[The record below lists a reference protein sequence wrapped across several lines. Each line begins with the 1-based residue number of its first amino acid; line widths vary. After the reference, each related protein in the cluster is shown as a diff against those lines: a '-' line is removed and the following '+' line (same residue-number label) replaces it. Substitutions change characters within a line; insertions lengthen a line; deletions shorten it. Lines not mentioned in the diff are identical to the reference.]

1 MNLNNLKLFE
11 SLKYRNFKLYFLGQ
25 CVSMVG
31 SWIQQ
36 IAMGWLVYRLT
47 GSVTLL
53 GLIVFLSQFPTFI
66 ITPFVSILIDKI
78 SKKSILIFT
87 QAFFML
93 HALVLTILVLTSII
107 NSSNVWIVLV
117 LSLLFGI
124 VNALDG
130 PTRQAFYTSLVPKE
144 MLTNAIALNSAVI
157 NGSRLIGPAIGGV
170 VIGLFGEGICFLID
184 TISFLFVILAL
195 LKIKLPKIETI
206 AMKIHLI
213 KDIKE
218 GLNYIYQRLPI
229 KVLLFITFTVSF
241 FIFPITSFLPAYVK
255 DTLGGGSE
263 MLGSLMSFL
272 GIGSF
277 SGALILASR
286 KSIVGLE
293 KIQQIGV
300 LGASLSLVPFF
311 FITNSVL
318 AHILII
324 IIGFSMVIA
333 IASTNTMI
341 QALTHNY
348 MKGRVMG
355 YYTIC
360 FIGGSSLGNLVIGWV
375 SKLYD
380 LQIIIA
386 FCGVLC
392 LLLVLLFFP
401 YRKEISIQQNKIYSE
416 HGIIPEIVEGISK
429 SDIKP

>member
-144 MLTNAIALNSAVI
+144 MLTNAIALNSAV
-157 NGSRLIGPAIGGV
+157 
-170 VIGLFGEGICFLID
+170 
-184 TISFLFVILAL
+184 
-195 LKIKLPKIETI
+195 
-206 AMKIHLI
+206 
-213 KDIKE
+213 
-218 GLNYIYQRLPI
+218 
-229 KVLLFITFTVSF
+229 
-241 FIFPITSFLPAYVK
+241 
-255 DTLGGGSE
+255 
-263 MLGSLMSFL
+263 
-272 GIGSF
+272 
-277 SGALILASR
+277 
-286 KSIVGLE
+286 
-293 KIQQIGV
+293 
-300 LGASLSLVPFF
+300 
-311 FITNSVL
+311 
-318 AHILII
+318 
-324 IIGFSMVIA
+324 
-333 IASTNTMI
+333 
-341 QALTHNY
+341 
-348 MKGRVMG
+348 
-355 YYTIC
+355 
-360 FIGGSSLGNLVIGWV
+360 
-375 SKLYD
+375 
-380 LQIIIA
+380 
-386 FCGVLC
+386 
-392 LLLVLLFFP
+392 
-401 YRKEISIQQNKIYSE
+401 
-416 HGIIPEIVEGISK
+416 
-429 SDIKP
+429 